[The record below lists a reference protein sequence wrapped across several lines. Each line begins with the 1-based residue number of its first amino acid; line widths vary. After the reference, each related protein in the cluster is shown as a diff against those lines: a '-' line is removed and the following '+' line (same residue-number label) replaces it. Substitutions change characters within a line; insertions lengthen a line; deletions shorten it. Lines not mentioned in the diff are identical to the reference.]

1 MGISSRVSVPR
12 LPLLGA
18 LAIVPLALATGCGSE
33 ATGARTTL
41 ATVQNTSYVVE
52 DPVPT
57 TVPPTTQPISGGA
70 TEGQIDP
77 NEQQYTVAS
86 GDSVSKIA
94 SLFGIEATVL
104 ANYNAWPEGIQ
115 HPIFPGDIIKIPPN
129 SKVPGTGSPDTGSTG
144 GDTGSTDTTPDA
156 TQAPEDSVA
165 SGEIACE
172 HTVVEN
178 DNPSRLAEQY
188 GVSLDELSNANV
200 GNPAYTRFLIG
211 DKINIPAG
219 GDC

>member
-1 MGISSRVSVPR
+1 MGISPRVPV
-12 LPLLGA
+12 LAA
-18 LAIVPLALATGCGSE
+18 LAVVPLVLATGCGSE
-33 ATGARTTL
+33 ATGTRTTL

-52 DPVPT
+52 APVPT
-57 TVPPTTQPISGGA
+57 TVPPPTQPTPGVA
-70 TEGQIDP
+70 EGQVDP

-94 SLFGIEATVL
+94 SLFGVDAVVL

-115 HPIFPGDIIKIPPN
+115 HPIFPGDVIKIPPG
-129 SKVPGTGSPDTGSTG
+129 SKVPGTGSTDSGASTG
-144 GDTGSTDTTPDA
+144 GDTGSTDTSPDTPDSA
-156 TQAPEDSVA
+156 DTTAP

-172 HTVVEN
+172 HTVVEG
-178 DNPSRLAEQY
+178 DNPSRLADKY
-188 GVSLDELSNANV
+188 GVTLDELSNANV
-200 GNPAYTRFLIG
+200 SNAAYTRFLIG

>member
-1 MGISSRVSVPR
+1 MGISPRVPV
-12 LPLLGA
+12 LAA
-18 LAIVPLALATGCGSE
+18 LVVVPLVLATGCGSE

-57 TVPPTTQPISGGA
+57 TVPPTTEPISGGA

-129 SKVPGTGSPDTGSTG
+129 SKVPGTGSTDSGASTG
-144 GDTGSTDTTPDA
+144 GGDSGSTDTTPTGTDA
-156 TQAPEDSVA
+156 PSDSTP
-165 SGEIACE
+165 SGEVACE
-172 HTVVEN
+172 HTVVAN

-200 GNPAYTRFLIG
+200 SNPAYTRFLIG